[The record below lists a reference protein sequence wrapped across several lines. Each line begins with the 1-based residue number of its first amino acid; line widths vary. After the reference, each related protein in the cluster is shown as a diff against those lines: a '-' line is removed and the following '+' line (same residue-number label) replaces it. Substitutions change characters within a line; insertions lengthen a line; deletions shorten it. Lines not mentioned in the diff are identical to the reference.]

1 MLLAVLSRHAGLS
14 LQEHDVFANVVGG
27 IQIEETSW
35 DLPLVL
41 ALASSLKGIPLPRSL
56 IAFGELGL
64 TGELRPVAYGE
75 ERLREAHKQ
84 GFTQALVAR
93 DNAPRKPLAGL
104 EVLVAGRVGEALSA
118 AFSVQADRS
127 VLNPPARTRARS

>member
-1 MLLAVLSRHAGLS
+1 VS
-14 LQEHDVFANVVGG
+14 LQEHDVFVNVVGG
-27 IQIEETSW
+27 IQIAETSW

-41 ALASSLKGIPLPRSL
+41 ALASSLKDRPLPRAL
-56 IAFGELGL
+56 VAFGELGL
-64 TGELRPVAYGE
+64 SGELRPVAYGE

-104 EVLVAGRVGEALSA
+104 EVTVAGRIGEALSA
-118 AFSVQADRS
+118 AFS
-127 VLNPPARTRARS
+127 LKG